1 MQCSSLYV
9 TSQSLLIEILWTIVQ
24 INKNDG
30 QTLIEI
36 GLTDRILN
44 SVHNEKRERE
54 RERAERNDGKIER
67 REK

>member
-24 INKNDG
+24 INKNDE
-30 QTLIEI
+30 QMLIEI

-44 SVHNEKRERE
+44 SVHNRERE
-54 RERAERNDGKIER
+54 RERGQKGTM
-67 REK
+67 EK

>member
-1 MQCSSLYV
+1 M

-54 RERAERNDGKIER
+54 RK
-67 REK
+67 REQKGTMEK